1 MFYFSLALG
10 IGSVFVTIIGE
21 KLPLRKRNLT
31 MPAILVAM
39 EICEAAQNFLLPLL
53 VTQFGVAALAL
64 LFIMYGVSNLCSAFV
79 AHIWLD

>member
-1 MFYFSLALG
+1 
-10 IGSVFVTIIGE
+10 
-21 KLPLRKRNLT
+21 